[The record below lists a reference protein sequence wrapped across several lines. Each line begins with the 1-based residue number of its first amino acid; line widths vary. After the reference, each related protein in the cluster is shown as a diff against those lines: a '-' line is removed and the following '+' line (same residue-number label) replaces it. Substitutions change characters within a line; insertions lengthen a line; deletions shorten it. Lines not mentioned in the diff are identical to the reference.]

1 MSEPPKLP
9 DASEGASRRPSLDET
24 KPPREWRSAR
34 APSSAPAPAPT
45 PTPAPMPVASSE
57 VPLPSGLPTS
67 RDRAETST
75 GLPRGA
81 APTPQVHVP
90 DMGPPLP
97 QQYGADRLV
106 LLVRDPHWSYAWW
119 ELTEPA
125 LDSARQSLQERGQ
138 LVLRFYDVSA
148 IEWNGNNHHSSFD
161 IELQEQAGNWY
172 VEIAR
177 PGADFVAEVG
187 LRGRDGRFIPL
198 ARSNVV
204 AMPRDSMSPITDENW
219 MIVEEEYRR
228 MFELSGGRS
237 IGLGSGEIL
246 RALEERQR
254 RELSVGGVSSFGI
267 SSLASRREV

>member
-1 MSEPPKLP
+1 
-9 DASEGASRRPSLDET
+9 
-24 KPPREWRSAR
+24 
-34 APSSAPAPAPT
+34 
-45 PTPAPMPVASSE
+45 
-57 VPLPSGLPTS
+57 
-67 RDRAETST
+67 
-75 GLPRGA
+75 
-81 APTPQVHVP
+81 
-90 DMGPPLP
+90 MGPPLP